1 MVSSN
6 TRKLHI
12 LVVEDDSDTASDL
25 TELLARSGHRGAVAE
40 NGAAALDY
48 IQTHQPDLIL
58 LDLALPDVHGL
69 ALLNRLRAA
78 SMLPL
83 IVVSGMDRDRVAALE
98 AGADDFVGKP
108 FNKSEMVA
116 RINAL
121 MRRIRSTPT
130 SESTIAVGRIEL
142 NIPQRRASIRGRRVH
157 LTPIEYNL
165 LYTLMRSAGQCV
177 TYKELIRAVWGDNYA
192 GDYSVLRVNISRL
205 RNKLDDSTRRGT
217 SCIVTEAG
225 VGYMLVPN

>member
-12 LVVEDDSDTASDL
+12 LVVEDDPDTARDL
-25 TELLARSGHRGAVAE
+25 TELLARAGHRGAVAE
-40 NGAAALDY
+40 SGVAALEY
-48 IQTHQPDLIL
+48 VHSHRPDLIL
-58 LDLALPDVHGL
+58 LDLGLPDIHGL
-69 ALLNRLRAA
+69 TFLNRLRTA

-83 IVVSGMDRDRVAALE
+83 IVVSGMDKDRVAALE
-98 AGADDFVGKP
+98 AGADDYVGKP
-108 FNKSEMVA
+108 FNRSEIVA

-121 MRRIRSTPT
+121 MRRIQTTPAN
-130 SESTIAVGRIEL
+130 ESTITVGRIEL
-142 NIPQRRASIRGRRVH
+142 NVPQRRANIRGRRVH

-177 TYKELIRAVWGDNYA
+177 TYKDLIRAVWGDSYA
-192 GDYSVLRVNISRL
+192 GDFSVLRVNISRL
-205 RNKLDDSTRRGT
+205 RTKLDDNSRRGA

-225 VGYMLVPN
+225 VGYMLVAN